1 MKSLKEYIGQPFP
14 VFQTFNHSLY
24 TSNPEEMIIRIINS
38 EKSSEKSERTIEMGP
53 YEGIMDGELLLRYI
67 KAKISSGEQ
76 YKKNLMEMFPTLTD
90 SRNISLRH
98 VQPELIRKFFA
109 PHSLEALIEPVPFR
123 NIQHG
128 NLIVYTREFWKNQNY
143 KNQIYYTSPVK
154 KEMTYSRVW
163 L

>member
-1 MKSLKEYIGQPFP
+1 MRSLKEYIGRPFP

-24 TSNPEEMIIRIINS
+24 TSNPEEMLIRIIDS
-38 EKSSEKSERTIEMGP
+38 EKNMEIGP

-67 KAKISSGEQ
+67 KSKISSVEQ
-76 YKKNLMEMFPTLTD
+76 HKKELMEMFPTLTD
-90 SRNISLRH
+90 SRNVSLRH
-98 VQPELIRKFFA
+98 VQPELIKKFFS
-109 PHSLEALIEPVPFR
+109 PRSLEALIEPVPFR

-128 NLIVYTREFWKNQNY
+128 NLIVYTREYWKNQNY

-154 KEMTYSRVW
+154 KEITYDGEW